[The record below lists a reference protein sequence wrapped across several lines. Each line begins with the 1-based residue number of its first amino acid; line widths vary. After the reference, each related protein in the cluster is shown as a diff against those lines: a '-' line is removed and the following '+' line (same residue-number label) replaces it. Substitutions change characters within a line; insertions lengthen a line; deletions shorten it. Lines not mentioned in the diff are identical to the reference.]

1 MMSHMETQKS
11 KNKCDIGSRRFY
23 ICLMSNRRLGVS
35 KYSVHVSKYSVYV
48 KNKACYIYRNQAESW
63 K

>member
-1 MMSHMETQKS
+1 MSHMETQKS

-23 ICLMSNRRLGVS
+23 ICLMSNRRLVVS
-35 KYSVHVSKYSVYV
+35 KYSVHV